1 MSNCVEIIFE
11 HGKMVKGER
20 PKVLEERM
28 RTNDPDENEI
38 YKFLAMEQADGI
50 QTKKV
55 FKRVKEEVSK
65 RVKMIGNTEH
75 SDANLFKAIN
85 INVLPVA
92 VYAMNICIFNVGKLK
107 EVDQVIKRELRG
119 KGMLGKQASKD

>member
-1 MSNCVEIIFE
+1 
-11 HGKMVKGER
+11 
-20 PKVLEERM
+20 M